1 MNDIYRQIEELPGCD
16 EYEYIINDMAVAYAA
31 QIEIDLTDLPF

>member
-16 EYEYIINDMAVAYAA
+16 EYEHIINDMAATYAA
-31 QIEIDLTDLPF
+31 QLEIDLADLPF